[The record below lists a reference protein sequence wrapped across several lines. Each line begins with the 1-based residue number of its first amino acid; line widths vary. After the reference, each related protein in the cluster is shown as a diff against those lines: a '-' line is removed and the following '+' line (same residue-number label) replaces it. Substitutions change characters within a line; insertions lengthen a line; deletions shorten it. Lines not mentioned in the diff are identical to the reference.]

1 MQSIQ
6 PLLETCAEVWGV
18 SVSEAAAMLS
28 LDRFKSVRLNTLKAR
43 KSTLQSLRA
52 SGITLEPIA
61 WAPNCYTPSSAHDQ
75 LSSHPT
81 VASGEV
87 FLQNAA
93 SFVPV
98 LALDPQAGE
107 QILDMAAA
115 PGGKTS
121 HIAAIVKNK
130 AHIIANDTSKD
141 RFFKMRQIFDMLGV
155 KADTAL
161 YDGRDARK
169 NFAGQQFDRIL
180 LDAPCSGEAAIDP
193 AQPKSYAAWTPSKVK
208 RLSRLQEQLLVT
220 AYDCLRVGGTLVYST
235 CTINPEENEFV
246 VARLLKRRSA
256 TLLPINQAPADSRS
270 GITTWQGK
278 QLPADIASC
287 VRLLPSAEHEA
298 FFVAKITKTTDTPED
313 YYFTA

>member
-1 MQSIQ
+1 MQFIQ
-6 PLLETCAEVWGV
+6 PLLQTAADVWGV
-18 SVSEAAAMLS
+18 SVEEVKSLLS
-28 LDRFKSVRLNTLKAR
+28 QPRHKSVRINMLKSR
-43 KSTLQSLRA
+43 KNTLQSLRV
-52 SGITLEPIA
+52 SGINLESIS
-61 WAPNCYTPSSAHDQ
+61 WAPNCYTVLSGYDKLSMHPSV
-75 LSSHPT
+75 T
-81 VASGEV
+81 SGEV

-98 LALDPQAGE
+98 LALDPQPGE
-107 QILDMAAA
+107 RILDMAAA

-130 AHIIANDTSKD
+130 AHIVANDTSKD

-193 AQPKSYAAWTPSKVK
+193 TQPKSYAAWTPSKVK

-313 YYFTA
+313 YYFTV